1 MTDSDDGSMASNS
14 TVAKETQKNQLLE
27 IYNSGVKRQF
37 QKSTLQSI
45 NKAIRKIALPKIKF
59 LPATKS
65 FGGYD
70 MPDLTSDDC
79 WVHKIFEE
87 INMGRSSLRKRAEI
101 WMTYRNKVKEQFGLH
116 RSSVT
121 MKIKKKFI
129 SGKSTL
135 QILNGMKMMI
145 NKPFAFLS
153 PYNKQ
158 K

>member
-1 MTDSDDGSMASNS
+1 M
-14 TVAKETQKNQLLE
+14 
-27 IYNSGVKRQF
+27 
-37 QKSTLQSI
+37 QSI

-65 FGGYD
+65 FGGYE

-79 WVHKIFEE
+79 WLHKIFDE
-87 INMGRSSLRKRAEI
+87 INMGRYSLQKKAEI

-129 SGKSTL
+129 SGKSPL

-153 PYNKQ
+153 LYNKQ